1 MKTESRKWWLPA
13 TLALGLLLFLALVVP
28 STLFAETAANLIANP
43 DFELGVKNW
52 TCKDCR
58 LTAGAPVYTG
68 AKSGQMRTT
77 ANAARGQLFQSNR
90 ALQPHVEYQLT
101 FWARSAGGQD
111 VQVDLYKQ
119 TSAAANYG
127 LNQTFDL
134 TTEWQQFST
143 TFTTTGFDA
152 PVSNARLRFRAA
164 QGKGLQYSLDGVSL
178 VMTGEPPTPT
188 PSPTPSPTPPAGGS
202 ELLVFD
208 WNEPITKAERG
219 FPWDNPPMASANGN
233 WIAPINYAE
242 GTLYLRAEIFSIP
255 MAQDDMRLQMCFWQY
270 SNARENCTTSRN
282 VPGRA
287 GTVAEW
293 SVPVQGMWKKDGVV
307 IDWANP
313 RDRNG
318 FAIKN
323 GAGDPVSNYSGW
335 NWNGENP
342 DEWYPLNAR
351 LTVVVV
357 QKGAAFSGWEHY
369 IP

>member
-13 TLALGLLLFLALVVP
+13 TVVLGLLLFLALVIP
-28 STLFAETAANLIANP
+28 GALRAEATNLIANP
-43 DFELGVKNW
+43 GFESGVKSW

-58 LTAGAPVYTG
+58 LTAGAPVYAG

-77 ANAARGQLFQSNR
+77 GRSTRGQLYQSSR
-90 ALQPHVEYQLT
+90 ALQPGTEYQLT

-119 TSAAANYG
+119 ANATVNYG
-127 LNQTFDL
+127 LDQTFDL
-134 TTEWQQFST
+134 TAEWQQFTT
-143 TFTTTGFDA
+143 TFTTVGFDT

-164 QGKGLQYSLDGVSL
+164 QAKGLQYSLDDVAL
-178 VMTGEPPTPT
+178 VMTGEPPAPT

-202 ELLVFD
+202 ELVVFD
-208 WNEPITKAERG
+208 WNKSITTQQRG
-219 FPWDNPPMASANGN
+219 FPWDNPPMPSANGN
-233 WIAPINYAE
+233 WLTPINYAE
-242 GTLYLRAEIFSIP
+242 GTLYLRAEIRSIP
-255 MAQDDMRLQMCFWQY
+255 VPQDDMRLQICFWQY
-270 SNARENCTTSRN
+270 NNARENCTTSRD

-287 GTVAEW
+287 GTVVEW
-293 SVPVQGMWKKDGVV
+293 SVPVQKMWKKGGVV

-323 GAGDPVSNYSGW
+323 GNGDPVSNYSGW
-335 NWNGENP
+335 NWNGEDP
-342 DEWYPLNAR
+342 DEWYPMDAR

-357 QKGAAFSGWEHY
+357 EKGATFSGWGNY

>member
-1 MKTESRKWWLPA
+1 MKTESRKWWPLA
-13 TLALGLLLFLALVVP
+13 ILALGLFLFLALFAP
-28 STLFAETAANLIANP
+28 SGLRADTSPNLIANP
-43 DFELGVKNW
+43 GFELGVKNW

-58 LTAGAPVYTG
+58 LTAGAPVVAG

-77 ANAARGQLFQSNR
+77 AKTNRGQLFQSNR
-90 ALQPHVEYQLT
+90 TLQPGTEYQLT
-101 FWARSAGGQD
+101 FWARSAGGED
-111 VQVDLYKQ
+111 VQVDLYKP
-119 TSAAANYG
+119 TNPTVNYG
-127 LNQTFDL
+127 LDQTFDL
-134 TTEWQQFST
+134 TAEWQQFSAS
-143 TFTTTGFDA
+143 FTTTGFSA

-164 QGKGLQYSLDGVSL
+164 QGRGLQYSLDDVAL
-178 VMTGEPPTPT
+178 VMTGQPPAPT

-208 WNEPITKAERG
+208 WNKPITTAERG

-233 WIAPINYAE
+233 WITPINYAE

-255 MAQDDMRLQMCFWQY
+255 VPQDDMQLQICFWQY
-270 SNARENCTTSRN
+270 SNARENCTRSEP
-282 VPGRA
+282 VAGRA

-293 SVPVQGMWKKDGVV
+293 SVPVQGMWKKNGVV

-323 GAGDPVSNYSGW
+323 GDGDPVSNYSGW

-357 QKGAAFSGWEHY
+357 EKGKTFSGWDHY